1 MNGSPIN
8 PPAAPADMRDIRVL
22 QVGLMKQSEEASRQT
37 LAAHRRT
44 LDVIAENEAS
54 AKQHREDLQGELA
67 EIRTALEQLPEIL
80 ANQRVIL
87 ARLGA
92 LVVVPADKDVAR
104 ASVPAEVPAE
114 VPAPAGWLA
123 REFARAARARAVVVR
138 RLDGPVT
145 MRAVV
150 YGFAIAGVGA
160 SLTSCLAYLAR

>member
-1 MNGSPIN
+1 VSGSPIN
-8 PPAAPADMRDIRVL
+8 AWKTPADMRDIHAL
-22 QVGLMKQSEEASRQT
+22 QVRLFEQGEESARQT

-44 LDVIAENEAS
+44 LDVIAANEAS
-54 AKQHREDLQGELA
+54 AKVHRADLQGELA
-67 EIRTALEQLPEIL
+67 EIRTALKGLLE
-80 ANQRVIL
+80 NQRVML
-87 ARLGA
+87 DRLGA

-104 ASVPAEVPAE
+104 ASVPAEVPA
-114 VPAPAGWLA
+114 AAGWLA
-123 REFARAARARAVVVR
+123 RAARVRAMVAR